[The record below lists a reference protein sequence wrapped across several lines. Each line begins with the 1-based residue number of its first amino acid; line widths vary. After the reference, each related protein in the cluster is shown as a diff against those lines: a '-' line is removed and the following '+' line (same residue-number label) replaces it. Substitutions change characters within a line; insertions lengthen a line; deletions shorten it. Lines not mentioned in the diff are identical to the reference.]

1 MTPAALT
8 AAGVGP
14 AGVGPAGADPPVPRL
29 TLTRGTWLL
38 PGALLGGTPGRLLRL
53 CPAGAALLRSLLAG
67 EARGPAAAAL
77 AQRLCAAGLA
87 SPRWPD
93 GTLLPRATVVVPV
106 RDRTAALA
114 RCLAALGPGV
124 DVVVVDDGS
133 RDPAAV
139 RRVATAADARLLR
152 RDSPGGPAVARTD
165 ALAVV
170 DAPVVAFLD
179 SDTVP
184 PAGWPGPLLRH
195 LADPAVVAVA
205 PRVLPATAGGGVLAR
220 LLAARSPLDLGPRAG
235 IVAPLS
241 PLPFVPSAALVVRR
255 DALGT
260 GFDARLRHGEDVDL
274 VWRLVADGGGVR
286 YDPASAVLHDE
297 PTTWSA
303 ALGRRHRYGTSAAP
317 LHRRHP
323 GLLAPVVLARMP
335 AVAAALLLAGRP
347 TLAAAATGAV
357 TGRLAGLLR
366 AGGLPLPSAVAVTAP
381 LAAQAVVS
389 TLLGLGRAEATL
401 LPALPAVLLLAGRR
415 RAAGRAAALA
425 TAPALLAWLS
435 QRPGVD
441 PLRWTLACAVDDAA
455 YGTGVWRSCLRE
467 RTLGPVLPSWGRAPH
482 RGRLAR

>member
-1 MTPAALT
+1 MTPAART
-8 AAGVGP
+8 A

-29 TLTRGTWLL
+29 TITRGTWLL

-77 AQRLCAAGLA
+77 AQRLCAAGLT

-139 RRVATAADARLLR
+139 RRVTTAADARLLR

-205 PRVLPATAGGGVLAR
+205 PRVLPATTGGGVLAR
-220 LLAARSPLDLGPRAG
+220 LLAARSPLDLGPRDG

-274 VWRLVADGGGVR
+274 VWRLCNRGLSMR
-286 YDPASAVLHDE
+286 YGPRTVVVHVE
-297 PTTWSA
+297 PVGWTAWLA
-303 ALGRRHRYGTSAAP
+303 RRHAYGTSAGPLSARHGSHVAP
-317 LHRRHP
+317 LVLSP
-323 GLLAPVVLARMP
+323 IAASAWVLAMAGHP
-335 AVAAALLLAGRP
+335 ACRSFSWLCRHSVCDAGSRGP
-347 TLAAAATGAV
+347 AC
-357 TGRLAGLLR
+357 R
-366 AGGLPLPSAVAVTAP
+366 A
-381 LAAQAVVS
+381 
-389 TLLGLGRAEATL
+389 
-401 LPALPAVLLLAGRR
+401 
-415 RAAGRAAALA
+415 
-425 TAPALLAWLS
+425 
-435 QRPGVD
+435 
-441 PLRWTLACAVDDAA
+441 
-455 YGTGVWRSCLRE
+455 
-467 RTLGPVLPSWGRAPH
+467 
-482 RGRLAR
+482 